1 MAHPKAPVNFS
12 TPRNAS
18 KHGRFGDS
26 LIAFLSP
33 EAQAHLA
40 SKDNVLGTI
49 NPLTGL
55 PEYADI
61 TAEQSA
67 ANDDWVNKMY
77 TQVFDRESDTAG
89 ADWWSQQLDDGTYS
103 QEDVMNSFLG
113 SDEYTDKKMSTDYT
127 LETAYDDI
135 LGRAP
140 DEAGQTYYQNQY
152 DTTDTTYDDIIS
164 SMLGSTEFD
173 NNYTATGAVAN
184 TNTNNQTTAATNTD
198 ADGTYSNTAAAAA
211 AAGLYSDNSI
221 YAADTAGNDYWT
233 GRLDEAT
240 EGDFDSIQQEFL
252 VGLSNDN
259 NINSTSG
266 KNISDSSQDWLSD
279 TSGYDFGADINQ
291 GNTGEA
297 ITLDDDGT
305 LSLDASSSAATDL
318 YAEHSINDGDTA
330 GTEYWTS
337 RFDAATSTEEV
348 DAIEQEFLTALSND
362 NGIDSD
368 SGEFLNDVSKS
379 YLTDGSGYIDTT
391 GDTELTET
399 EKANIA
405 AGLNA
410 DGTTKTLD
418 TELTAEEQANIDA
431 GLNADGTTKTLTDS
445 IVTKALA
452 EERLAAGL
460 NPDTGAALT
469 AAQLANI
476 EAGRDWNVDATVVAD
491 TSGSDSEETKETVV
505 ISEEEGGTDAI
516 NLVNE
521 ALLGK
526 SNLEEIMALLDR
538 GNLRDLGVR
547 YLRAIR
553 DRNGNR
559 IFYNLNPT
567 EFNQNRNKL
576 RRLYWGKTWKAV
588 DNAED
593 DTGYGNR
600 AAATSNFLGGE

>member
-33 EAQAHLA
+33 EAQSHLA

-61 TAEQSA
+61 SEEDSF
-67 ANDDWVNKMY
+67 ANDKWVTDMY
-77 TQVFDRESDTAG
+77 SQVFDREADTG
-89 ADWWSQQLDDGTYS
+89 GLDYWSQQLDDGAVT
-103 QEDVMNSFLG
+103 QEDIMKSFVG
-113 SDEYTDKKMSTDYT
+113 SDEYQDKMMDTDFNLD
-127 LETAYDDI
+127 TAYDDI

-140 DEAGQTYYQNQY
+140 DAAGEAYYQNEF
-152 DTTDTTYDDIIS
+152 DTTATTYDDIIN
-164 SMLGSTEFD
+164 SMFDSEEFKTTNDVAQPVVADVTESVSNLD
-173 NNYTATGAVAN
+173 DVTVDQTAN
-184 TNTNNQTTAATNTD
+184 TYQD
-198 ADGTYSNTAAAAA
+198 ADGT
-211 AAGLYSDNSI
+211 
-221 YAADTAGNDYWT
+221 
-233 GRLDEAT
+233 
-240 EGDFDSIQQEFL
+240 F
-252 VGLSNDN
+252 
-259 NINSTSG
+259 
-266 KNISDSSQDWLSD
+266 
-279 TSGYDFGADINQ
+279 
-291 GNTGEA
+291 
-297 ITLDDDGT
+297 
-305 LSLDASSSAATDL
+305 SLDGASDMVESW
-318 YAEHSINDGDTA
+318 YGEHSVNDGDEA
-330 GTEYWTS
+330 GSAYWTDQL
-337 RFDAATSTEEV
+337 DAAATTPEV
-348 DAIEQEFLTALSND
+348 LAIEQAFLTALSND
-362 NGIDSD
+362 NGIDDD
-368 SGEFLNDVSKS
+368 SGDFITDTSFL
-379 YLTDGSGYIDTT
+379 TEGGGYVDTT
-391 GDTELTET
+391 ADTIVNGDAANILSTDTDTSATTVLTTSQIE
-399 EKANIA
+399 ANIA
-405 AGLNA
+405 AGLNG
-410 DGTTKTLD
+410 DGTAKTLD
-418 TELTAEEQANIDA
+418 TTDTTDSDFTWTAEDGSVFGYDPVTKTPIMISGPTTVTADTGDTVVNNLLNEDGSTRTTAELLALGFNAQGVAFTETEQANIA
-431 GLNADGTTKTLTDS
+431 NGLNADGTPKTTTLTDD
-445 IVTKALA
+445 IIAKALA
-452 EERLAAGL
+452 EDRLSKGL
-460 NPDTGAALT
+460 NPDTGAPLT
-469 AAQLANI
+469 ATQLANI